1 MVKKF
6 RLNRRTVIRGA
17 GTIAIGLPWLECMTE
32 DKEAQA
38 QTTNAARRFLCVYQ
52 PGGTVMNRF
61 TPTGTE
67 TAPVLSPILAPLETV
82 KSKINIVLGLNY
94 DLNGEQH
101 QKGICGLMT
110 GMDQYNGGTTTTPR
124 PRPGRPVSRCRG
136 AAC

>member
-6 RLNRRTVIRGA
+6 RLHRRTVIRGA
-17 GTIAIGLPWLECMTE
+17 GTIAIGLPWLECMTD
-32 DKEAQA
+32 DKEAYAQA
-38 QTTNAARRFLCVYQ
+38 TATTARRFLTVYQ

-67 TAPVLSPILAPLETV
+67 TAPILSPILAPLEAL

-101 QKGICGLMT
+101 QKGICGLLT
-110 GMDQYNGGTTTTPR
+110 GM
-124 PRPGRPVSRCRG
+124 
-136 AAC
+136 